1 MSAGSA
7 TPGAA
12 PGAPPRAPTS
22 PTAFGTALAILIAL
36 ATTAIWAASG
46 GGYFWPCWVIL
57 ACASALAPALWWTH
71 LHGRPNTPRTRVW
84 WHLEVSATAAAIL
97 VLVWAFTGVRSLW
110 VFWPVFSLALLLGLH
125 ALIDLR
131 TEVPQLQ
138 TRELQERV
146 DTLSRTRRQAVDAQA
161 AELRRIERD
170 LHDGAQARLV
180 ALTMQLGRA
189 EAQLAHEP
197 EAAAL
202 VRAAREEATVAIQEL
217 RDLARGI
224 APPVLADRGLVA
236 AAQSLADRGGATL
249 TVSAAH
255 GGARLPPAIE
265 NAAYF
270 LIAEAITN
278 ATKHAPGCPVRVAL
292 AFEPDALIIDVTDD
306 GPGGADPS
314 GGGLTGLRARV
325 EALDGTLTLTS
336 PAGGPTH
343 VHAELPCE

>member
-7 TPGAA
+7 PHGAERRTA
-12 PGAPPRAPTS
+12 TS
-22 PTAFGTALAILIAL
+22 PLAFVIAL
-36 ATTAIWAASG
+36 GALIVLASTIIWAAAG
-46 GGYFWPCWVIL
+46 GGYFWPYWVIL
-57 ACASALAPALWWTH
+57 GGAAALAPFLCWQH
-71 LHGRPNTPRTRVW
+71 LHGRPNSARTRVW
-84 WHLEVSATAAAIL
+84 WHLDVSAAVAALLLLI
-97 VLVWAFTGVRSLW
+97 WAFTGVHRLW

-125 ALIDLR
+125 ALIALR
-131 TEVPQLQ
+131 AEVPQLQ
-138 TRELQERV
+138 TRELQDRV

-202 VRAAREEATVAIQEL
+202 VRAAREEATVAIKEL

-236 AAQSLADRGGATL
+236 AAQSLADRGRATL
-249 TVSAAH
+249 TVTAAN
-255 GGARLPPAIE
+255 GGARLPPAVE

-270 LIAEAITN
+270 VVAEALTN
-278 ATKHAPGCPVRVAL
+278 ATKHAPGCTVRVGLAL
-292 AFEPDALIIDVTDD
+292 YPGSLIVDVSDD
-306 GPGGADPS
+306 GPGGADPTGS
-314 GGGLTGLRARV
+314 GLTGLRARV

-336 PAGGPTH
+336 PDGGPTH
-343 VHAELPCE
+343 LHAELPCE